1 MKPEIK
7 RPTPEFDTAERC
19 FISEVANDDGDRQ
32 VSISRARV
40 VPGGTTE
47 WHFLVDTNERFIIVQ
62 GSGLMEMQGTEPTV
76 VSVGDVVRIPAG
88 VPQRITNTGDADL
101 IFYCVCSPPFRSEAY
116 RSAENGNG

>member
-1 MKPEIK
+1 MQPEIK
-7 RPTPEFDTAERC
+7 RPKREFDTAERC
-19 FISEVANDDGDRQ
+19 FISEVANDAGDEQ

-47 WHFLVDTNERFIIVQ
+47 WHFLIDTNERFIIVQ
-62 GSGLMEMQGTEPTV
+62 GTGLMEMRGTEPAV
-76 VSVGDVVRIPAG
+76 VSVGDVVRIPAN

-116 RSAENGNG
+116 RSGESGSE